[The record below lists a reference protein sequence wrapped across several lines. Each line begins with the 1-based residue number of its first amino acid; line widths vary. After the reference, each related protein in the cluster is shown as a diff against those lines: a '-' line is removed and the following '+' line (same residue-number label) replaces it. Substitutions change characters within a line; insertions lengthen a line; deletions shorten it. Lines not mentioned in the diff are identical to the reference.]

1 MDVGELTTELEERL
15 SSDGSINY
23 ITWIESSGIIRR
35 VASIIMGLLCN
46 IILIMVPLIVA
57 LEIVYICFPIIRE
70 KTDNVLVKIGNI
82 NGVSKRLLGVF
93 FRDARHAVESVY
105 SSGNLEA
112 GTSDILWMYARIKIK
127 SIYFIFFLISF
138 ILQGS
143 SGVIAWV
150 WNFVGNL
157 VQKVFY

>member
-23 ITWIESSGIIRR
+23 ITWIESSSVIGRI
-35 VASIIMGLLCN
+35 ASIILGLLCD
-46 IILIMVPLIVA
+46 IIIIMVPLIVA
-57 LEIVYICFPIIRE
+57 LEVIYICFPIIRE

-82 NGVSKRLLGVF
+82 NGISRRLLGVF
-93 FRDARHAVESVY
+93 FRDAKHAVESVY

-112 GTSDILWMYARIKIK
+112 GTSDMLWMYARIKIK
-127 SIYFIFFLISF
+127 SILFLFFLIAF

-143 SGVIAWV
+143 SGVVNWV

-157 VQKVFY
+157 IQRVFY